1 MADSR
6 SLFDVLA
13 HPAMPM
19 EVSDKLL
26 RVAGLPKA
34 NFLSRVGL
42 PGEYSEALASFDAD
56 AAATARSCL
65 GLPADAHLSAR
76 SASALAAPQ
85 RHGGLGY
92 VTAQAVSC
100 AAFVGA
106 IANASYALLHAFP
119 AALPPIMGAA
129 ILTAFQDIHGHVEV
143 SVRQKALP
151 PFAAS
156 SREILEF
163 FALPEHRARAHR
175 LQARLR
181 RSVTKMEASAALR
194 EAAPLHA
201 AAMLASRATWSALAT
216 SLPLGPNRPNNAARF
231 MAMRMRAGLPPGQN
245 MPERCHCGADLT
257 VDPWHPLSHSGGNS
271 EGIMGHNDIVKVLC
285 SEIERAGGKAWT
297 EPRFQLHHAD
307 DEHTDIRFSLGGQL
321 IYVDVTVVHPTAATY
336 LARATQGPLRA
347 AASAEAAKNRQY
359 LARAEQEH
367 AQFFPFVVET
377 YGGFG
382 KLARQLVKLI
392 SDHASGASALFS
404 PADIRQAIQRGV
416 HHKLQLRNLRL
427 MTAQLNL
434 AHRPPPRRG
443 LPSGPAPTPAA
454 PGTAPRGPPPGQPG
468 PGRPPQPPRDQ
479 PRGPPRNSHRNPP
492 QLHPRAQHSRRS
504 QLVVTQDGQ
513 RRSTTL
519 TVTAADDSFD
529 QYISSVNDALGL
541 GLVTLGP
548 AGPSDASATQAPA
561 TRLSALAEQSLLL
574 ASDPIPLPV
583 DIVAAS
589 GVVDVSLAPCDAS
602 ENQPPPIESPGSTRG
617 CSPRLAG
624 ACGSAASSG
633 EPSTQHSA
641 QQHAALAAACP
652 LPSAAADVTMA
663 SLSPRPVQG

>member
-1 MADSR
+1 MLLFCLSIKAPIAAALASAAMPVRAVAVADDVTFVGPTDGAAVAAAVAVFRRECAARGLRFAPNGKCKTINFPAAQLDQSILDLSREVEAPVVTTAVKLLGTPMGPDRAAVQALARESMADSR

-13 HPAMPM
+13 HPVMPM

-34 NFLSRVGL
+34 NFLSRVGM

-65 GLPADAHLSAR
+65 GLPADAQLSAR

-119 AALPPIMGAA
+119 CALPPIMGAA
-129 ILTAFQDIHGHVEV
+129 ILTAFQDLHGHVEE
-143 SVRQKALP
+143 SVLQKALP

-181 RSVTKMEASAALR
+181 RSVTKLEASAALC
-194 EAAPLHA
+194 EATPLHP

-216 SLPLGPNRPNNAARF
+216 SLPLGPNRPNNAARV

-297 EPRFQLHHAD
+297 EPRFQLHHSD

-377 YGGFG
+377 FGGFG

-404 PADIRQAIQRGV
+404 PDDIRQAIQRGV

-434 AHRPPPRRG
+434 AHRP
-443 LPSGPAPTPAA
+443 APTQASVRPRADA
-454 PGTAPRGPPPGQPG
+454 GWPWYCSPWPYPWTARPWPSTSTAPRTAPEQPTDSAPAPSACPASPPFPA
-468 PGRPPQPPRDQ
+468 
-479 PRGPPRNSHRNPP
+479 SC
-492 QLHPRAQHSRRS
+492 HSRW
-504 QLVVTQDGQ
+504 
-513 RRSTTL
+513 
-519 TVTAADDSFD
+519 TAPQHHPDRHCS
-529 QYISSVNDALGL
+529 G
-541 GLVTLGP
+541 
-548 AGPSDASATQAPA
+548 
-561 TRLSALAEQSLLL
+561 RLL
-574 ASDPIPLPV
+574 
-583 DIVAAS
+583 
-589 GVVDVSLAPCDAS
+589 
-602 ENQPPPIESPGSTRG
+602 
-617 CSPRLAG
+617 
-624 ACGSAASSG
+624 
-633 EPSTQHSA
+633 
-641 QQHAALAAACP
+641 
-652 LPSAAADVTMA
+652 
-663 SLSPRPVQG
+663 

>member
-1 MADSR
+1 
-6 SLFDVLA
+6 
-13 HPAMPM
+13 
-19 EVSDKLL
+19 
-26 RVAGLPKA
+26 
-34 NFLSRVGL
+34 
-42 PGEYSEALASFDAD
+42 
-56 AAATARSCL
+56 
-65 GLPADAHLSAR
+65 
-76 SASALAAPQ
+76 
-85 RHGGLGY
+85 
-92 VTAQAVSC
+92 
-100 AAFVGA
+100 
-106 IANASYALLHAFP
+106 
-119 AALPPIMGAA
+119 MGAA
-129 ILTAFQDIHGHVEV
+129 ILTAFQDLHGHVEE

-216 SLPLGPNRPNNAARF
+216 SLPLGPNRPNNAARV
-231 MAMRMRAGLPPGQN
+231 MN

-297 EPRFQLHHAD
+297 EPRFQLHHSD

-377 YGGFG
+377 FGGFG

-404 PADIRQAIQRGV
+404 PDDIRQAIQRGV

-434 AHRPPPRRG
+434 AHRPPPRRR
-443 LPSGPAPTPAA
+443 LPSGPAPTPAG
-454 PGTAPRGPPPGQPG
+454 PGAAPRGPP
-468 PGRPPQPPRDQ
+468 
-479 PRGPPRNSHRNPP
+479 
-492 QLHPRAQHSRRS
+492 L
-504 QLVVTQDGQ
+504 
-513 RRSTTL
+513 
-519 TVTAADDSFD
+519 DS
-529 QYISSVNDALGL
+529 
-541 GLVTLGP
+541 P
-548 AGPSDASATQAPA
+548 
-561 TRLSALAEQSLLL
+561 ALAVHLDRPENRPGTANGFRPSSIRVPSIPAVPSFLSLKM
-574 ASDPIPLPV
+574 D
-583 DIVAAS
+583 
-589 GVVDVSLAPCDAS
+589 
-602 ENQPPPIESPGSTRG
+602 
-617 CSPRLAG
+617 
-624 ACGSAASSG
+624 
-633 EPSTQHSA
+633 
-641 QQHAALAAACP
+641 
-652 LPSAAADVTMA
+652 SAAA
-663 SLSPRPVQG
+663 PP